1 METETGVEECIKQRN
16 AIGSN
21 RCSLISRNNSES
33 DSMMSG
39 QLHNLIS
46 CGRGP
51 PSMLPSNSCECD
63 KGTVTESNVH
73 RMR

>member
-39 QLHNLIS
+39 QLHNLI

-51 PSMLPSNSCECD
+51 PSMLPSNSCECG
-63 KGTVTESNVH
+63 KGAVTESNVH